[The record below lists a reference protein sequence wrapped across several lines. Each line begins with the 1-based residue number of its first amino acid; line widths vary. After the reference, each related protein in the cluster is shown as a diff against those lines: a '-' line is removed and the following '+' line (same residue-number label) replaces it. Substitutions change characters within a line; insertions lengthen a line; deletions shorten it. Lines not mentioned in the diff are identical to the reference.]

1 MRAMV
6 WGILPS
12 AATPAQNEPIRLLY
26 LYRGGK
32 GSSARGS
39 FDKKATK
46 VINGIILKQG
56 YVRLDACWWH
66 VITDDG

>member
-32 GSSARGS
+32 GSSAKGEALIKRQQKSLMGS
-39 FDKKATK
+39 
-46 VINGIILKQG
+46 
-56 YVRLDACWWH
+56 Y
-66 VITDDG
+66 